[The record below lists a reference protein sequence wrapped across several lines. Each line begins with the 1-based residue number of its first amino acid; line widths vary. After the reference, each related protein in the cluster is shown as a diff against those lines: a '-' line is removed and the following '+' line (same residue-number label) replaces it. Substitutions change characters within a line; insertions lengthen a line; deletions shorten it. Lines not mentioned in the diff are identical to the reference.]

1 MEHLTVYP
9 SSINERA
16 IDRAAAVIA
25 DDELVVYPTD
35 TLYAL
40 GCNALSNRAIERL
53 CAAKGINPDKQL
65 LSIVC
70 ADISQAAE
78 YARIDNR
85 AFAILK
91 RYLPGPYTFILPAS
105 TKLPKVFKGR
115 KTVGIRVPDQPVAI
129 ALARALGHPILSA
142 SVAVDQDSPEDAAN
156 PALLADEY
164 KRVASLIIDS
174 GEGGIEP
181 STIVDLTDSSAPE
194 VTRPGKGEF
203 LD

>member
-16 IDRAAAVIA
+16 IDRAVEAVN

-40 GCNALSNRAIERL
+40 GCNALSNCAIERL

-85 AFAILK
+85 TFAILK
-91 RYLPGPYTFILPAS
+91 RHLPGPFTFILPAS
-105 TKLPKVFKGR
+105 TRLPKVFKGR

-129 ALARALGHPILSA
+129 ALTRAVGHPILSA
-142 SVAVDQDSPEDAAN
+142 SVAVDPEDPEQAAN
-156 PALLADEY
+156 PASLAMEY
-164 KRVASLIIDS
+164 ESVASLIIDS
-174 GEGGIEP
+174 GEGGTEP
-181 STIVDLTDSSAPE
+181 STIVDLTDSSDPV
-194 VTRPGKGEF
+194 VTRQGKGVF
-203 LD
+203 DN

>member
-16 IDRAAAVIA
+16 IDRAAAAIDA
-25 DDELVVYPTD
+25 DELVVYPTD

-70 ADISQAAE
+70 ADIAQAAE

-105 TKLPKVFKGR
+105 TRLPKVFKGR

-129 ALARALGHPILSA
+129 ALARAVGHPILSA
-142 SVAVDQDSPEDAAN
+142 SVAVDPDDSELAAN
-156 PALLADEY
+156 PESLAMEY
-164 KRVASLIIDS
+164 ERVASLIIDS
-174 GEGGIEP
+174 GEGGTEP
-181 STIVDLTDSSAPE
+181 STIVDLTDSSDPAI
-194 VTRPGKGEF
+194 TRQGKGVFEN
-203 LD
+203 

>member
-16 IDRAAAVIA
+16 IDRAVEAVN

-91 RYLPGPYTFILPAS
+91 RYLPGPFTFILPAS
-105 TKLPKVFKGR
+105 TRLPKVFKGR
-115 KTVGIRVPDQPVAI
+115 KTVGIRVPDHPVAI
-129 ALARALGHPILSA
+129 ALTRAVGHPILSA
-142 SVAVDQDSPEDAAN
+142 SVAVDPEDPEQAAN
-156 PALLADEY
+156 PASLAMEY
-164 KRVASLIIDS
+164 ESVASLIIDS
-174 GEGGIEP
+174 GEGGTEP
-181 STIVDLTDSSAPE
+181 STIVDLTDSSDPV
-194 VTRPGKGEF
+194 VTRQGKGVF
-203 LD
+203 DN